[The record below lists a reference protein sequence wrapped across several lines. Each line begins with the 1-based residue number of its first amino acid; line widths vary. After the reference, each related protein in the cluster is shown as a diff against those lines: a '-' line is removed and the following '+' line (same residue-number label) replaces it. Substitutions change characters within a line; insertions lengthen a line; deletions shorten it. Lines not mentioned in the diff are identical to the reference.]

1 MNNIMQ
7 WLKDE
12 LESHGTPKGL
22 EMSWEELDSIF
33 EHIEKQLR
41 IKLK

>member
-1 MNNIMQ
+1 MKTIMQ

-12 LESHGTPKGL
+12 LESNGTPNGL
-22 EMSWEELDSIF
+22 EMSWEELDKLF
-33 EHIEKQLR
+33 EHVERHLK

>member
-1 MNNIMQ
+1 MKNIMQ

-22 EMSWEELDSIF
+22 EMSWEELDELF
-33 EHIEKQLR
+33 QHVEKHLKT
-41 IKLK
+41 KLK

>member
-1 MNNIMQ
+1 MKNNMQ

-12 LESHGTPKGL
+12 LESNGCPEGL
-22 EMSWEELDSIF
+22 HMSWEELDKLF
-33 EHIEKQLR
+33 QHVEKQLR